1 MMTSEEF
8 AKRFQSHPLGW
19 AFQNMEATDGETSL
33 DRSASMAAGMILLLE
48 FQGDLTE
55 VEAALLQEA
64 VKGNTRRNYNRL
76 LKTNA
81 AAPDR
86 LQ

>member
-48 FQGDLTE
+48 FQGQLTGA
-55 VEAALLQEA
+55 EAAFLQEA
-64 VKGNTRRNYNRL
+64 VKGNIQRNYQRL
-76 LKTNA
+76 MKTNA
-81 AAPDR
+81 AAPESI
-86 LQ
+86 Q